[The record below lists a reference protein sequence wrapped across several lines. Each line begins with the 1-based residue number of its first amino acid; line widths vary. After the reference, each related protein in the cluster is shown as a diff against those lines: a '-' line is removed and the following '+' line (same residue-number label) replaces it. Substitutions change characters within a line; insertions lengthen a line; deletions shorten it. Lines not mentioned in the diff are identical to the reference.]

1 MKTSSKRLLQVWLAC
16 CAILMN
22 ALAPAVSHA
31 LAYQGSAPHTWEICL
46 NDGTRLA
53 GFGQLDEATF
63 LALTDRS
70 KGTRLAGPAGLAG
83 PAELAKHGTDEA
95 MSMADCGYCLPH
107 AGTLGL
113 PPPAGIAVP
122 AAVAMPERPYLY
134 YHAPRPL
141 RAWTSAQPRGPPT
154 IS

>member
-31 LAYQGSAPHTWEICL
+31 LAYERSGQHTWEICL

-70 KGTRLAGPAGLAG
+70 KPGMHAGLA
-83 PAELAKHGTDEA
+83 ELAEHGTGEA

-107 AGTLGL
+107 AGALGL

-141 RAWTSAQPRGPPT
+141 RAWASAQPRGPPVV
-154 IS
+154 S

>member
-31 LAYQGSAPHTWEICL
+31 LAYERGQQHTWEICL

-53 GFGQLDEATF
+53 GLGQLDEATF

-70 KGTRLAGPAGLAG
+70 KRTERTGSVPSVLAGHAMG
-83 PAELAKHGTDEA
+83 PADET

-107 AGTLGL
+107 AGALGL
-113 PPPAGIAVP
+113 PPPAGLAVP
-122 AAVAMPERPYLY
+122 AAAAMPERPYLY

-141 RAWTSAQPRGPPT
+141 QAWASAQPRGPPA

>member
-31 LAYQGSAPHTWEICL
+31 LAYERGGQHAWEICL

-63 LALTDRS
+63 LALTDR
-70 KGTRLAGPAGLAG
+70 TRPVPPALAG
-83 PAELAKHGTDEA
+83 HGMDDT
-95 MSMADCGYCLPH
+95 MPMADCGYCLPH
-107 AGTLGL
+107 AGALGL

-122 AAVAMPERPYLY
+122 AAAALPERPYLY

-141 RAWTSAQPRGPPT
+141 QAWAGAQPRGPPAV
-154 IS
+154 S